1 MPKNLISQL
10 LDVNP
15 ARRLTATEVTSHP
28 WTLDSLDA
36 TAPNPTNVL
45 DLMKDYAKEM
55 KDCANNGEDDPD
67 ENSDLFGKD
76 TAATDDEDKRP
87 ESSDS

>member
-15 ARRLTATEVTSHP
+15 SKRLTATEVTSHP
-28 WTLDSLDA
+28 WTLGSLDA

-55 KDCANNGEDDPD
+55 KDCTNNGEVHDWHKKS
-67 ENSDLFGKD
+67 N
-76 TAATDDEDKRP
+76 
-87 ESSDS
+87 